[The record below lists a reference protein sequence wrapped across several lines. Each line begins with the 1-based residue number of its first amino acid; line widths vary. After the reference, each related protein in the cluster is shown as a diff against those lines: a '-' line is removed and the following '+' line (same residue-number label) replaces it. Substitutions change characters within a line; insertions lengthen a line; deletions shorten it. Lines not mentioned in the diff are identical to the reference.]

1 LSSHGSPLVMTLL
14 LYANPKHI
22 FKMQNKLKV
31 INLLCYTQVHY
42 ELPKMKVMQEASWVL
57 LGFCCTFNF
66 NFFKS
71 NLKPYTTLFLVKFQ
85 IHVRMKIHIE
95 HGSVMKSKK

>member
-1 LSSHGSPLVMTLL
+1 MQTLNTFFKCKTNLKLSI
-14 LYANPKHI
+14 A
-22 FKMQNKLKV
+22 Q
-31 INLLCYTQVHY
+31 LLCYTQVHY

-71 NLKPYTTLFLVKFQ
+71 DLKPYTILFLVKFE